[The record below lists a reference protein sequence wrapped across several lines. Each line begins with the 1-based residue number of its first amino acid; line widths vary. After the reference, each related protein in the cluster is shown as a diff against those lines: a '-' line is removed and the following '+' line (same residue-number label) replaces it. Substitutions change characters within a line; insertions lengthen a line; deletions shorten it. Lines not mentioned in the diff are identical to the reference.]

1 MRLTVEL
8 HKALFG
14 KDKIKL
20 NQWELEFLTKLWV
33 SYLNVGKFD
42 KVTYK
47 QKEVLKKIIKK
58 YRSKKERLAQQRT
71 KWGAVERESWLLQ
84 QWENNRKVQISF
96 DVWWVELFRSFF
108 VFIFNFALINSK
120 TNKYIW
126 KKLKNKFITKFKYW
140 Y

>member
-20 NQWELEFLTKLWV
+20 NQWEREFLTKLWE

-47 QKEVLKKIIKK
+47 QKEVLKKIIKQH
-58 YRSKKERLAQQRT
+58 RSKKEHLAQQRT
-71 KWGAVERESWLLQ
+71 K
-84 QWENNRKVQISF
+84 
-96 DVWWVELFRSFF
+96 
-108 VFIFNFALINSK
+108 
-120 TNKYIW
+120 
-126 KKLKNKFITKFKYW
+126 
-140 Y
+140 

>member
-20 NQWELEFLTKLWV
+20 NQWELEFLTKLWM

-47 QKEVLKKIIKK
+47 PREVLKKIIKK
-58 YRSKKERLAQQRT
+58 YRSKKEHLAQQRT
-71 KWGAVERESWLLQ
+71 K
-84 QWENNRKVQISF
+84 
-96 DVWWVELFRSFF
+96 
-108 VFIFNFALINSK
+108 
-120 TNKYIW
+120 
-126 KKLKNKFITKFKYW
+126 
-140 Y
+140 

>member
-47 QKEVLKKIIKK
+47 QKEVLKKRFFIKLLK
-58 YRSKKERLAQQRT
+58 LIRKTTNMSRQENILKKVSILILIMPRH
-71 KWGAVERESWLLQ
+71 
-84 QWENNRKVQISF
+84 
-96 DVWWVELFRSFF
+96 
-108 VFIFNFALINSK
+108 FINLV
-120 TNKYIW
+120 
-126 KKLKNKFITKFKYW
+126 
-140 Y
+140 

>member
-47 QKEVLKKIIKK
+47 QKEALKKIIKK

-71 KWGAVERESWLLQ
+71 K
-84 QWENNRKVQISF
+84 
-96 DVWWVELFRSFF
+96 
-108 VFIFNFALINSK
+108 
-120 TNKYIW
+120 
-126 KKLKNKFITKFKYW
+126 
-140 Y
+140 